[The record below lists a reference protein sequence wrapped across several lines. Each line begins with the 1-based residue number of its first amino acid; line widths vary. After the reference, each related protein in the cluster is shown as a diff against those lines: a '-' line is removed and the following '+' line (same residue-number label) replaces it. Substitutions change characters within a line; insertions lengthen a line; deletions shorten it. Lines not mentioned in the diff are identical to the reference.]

1 MSTSMV
7 LLSVGTI
14 VRTLTHGGRG
24 GASRRGLTLLPGLA
38 HQSPL
43 PGARLPALTK
53 GCIGNATLTA
63 AAGSF

>member
-24 GASRRGLTLLPGLA
+24 ERRG
-38 HQSPL
+38 
-43 PGARLPALTK
+43 
-53 GCIGNATLTA
+53 A
-63 AAGSF
+63 A